1 MRAAIALASVGMLAL
16 SSIPVLI
23 AYLTVPAD
31 RQFMGIVSDVPDW
44 AQYLAW
50 MRAFTHHIVIENP
63 LTCEP
68 QSPAFF
74 NLQWFVL
81 GRLATWM
88 PLAVVLEGFRLTAA
102 ALFLFLTWGAARAY
116 FGADRRGAVTAWWLM
131 NASAGWGVIWVVDKH
146 LFGRADARNPLDIYV
161 LEPITFQNMIVFPHF
176 LVAAALILL
185 IFRTAARAIDEER
198 WAPALASGGFSLLLG
213 VTHGYDLVI
222 VYAVLGVFFLALWAQ
237 RGWSWFRFGSLALI
251 GILSF
256 PPPAYFAYLTSTD
269 PIWTKV
275 LSQFGAAGVFT
286 PTPPHLLILVGL
298 PLLLT
303 LLTIRNVLAWR
314 QADAWRLVVRVWCV
328 VNFFLLYIPADFQV
342 HMLSGWQIPLGLLAS
357 EGLLLRL
364 WPWLQ
369 QRWSQ
374 TAVRH
379 RAAWPRAETVG
390 VLLLLALTLPTNL
403 YLLAWRV
410 REVRRFDHHH
420 YLYRDEIAALEWL
433 DTHARE
439 GECVLAALEVGQF
452 VAGRARARPHAG
464 HWAQT
469 VDYPRRLKEIAS
481 FFNAQ
486 TTASDRIAILRR
498 SNTRYVM
505 AGRAERALGG
515 FDPASAPMLAPVF
528 TSGETTLYQVTLP
541 AEG

>member
-1 MRAAIALASVGMLAL
+1 MRAAVALASVCLLAL

-50 MRAFTHHIVIENP
+50 MRAFTHRIVIENP
-63 LTCEP
+63 ITCEP

-74 NLQWFVL
+74 NLQWLVL
-81 GRLATWM
+81 GRLATWL
-88 PLAVVLEGFRLTAA
+88 PLPVVLEGFRLAA
-102 ALFLFLTWGAARAY
+102 GALFLFLTWSAARAY

-131 NASAGWGVIWVVDKH
+131 NASAGWGVIWVFDKY
-146 LFGRADARNPLDIYV
+146 LFGRTDARNPLDIYV

-176 LVAAALILL
+176 LVAAALIFL
-185 IFRTAARAIDEER
+185 IFRAAARAIDEER
-198 WAPALASGGFSLLLG
+198 WAPAWTSAGFSLLLG
-213 VTHGYDLVI
+213 VTHAYDLVI
-222 VYAVLGVFFLALWAQ
+222 IYAVLGVFFVTLWAQ
-237 RGWSWFRFGSLALI
+237 RGWSWFRFNSLALI
-251 GILSF
+251 GLVSF

-269 PIWTKV
+269 PVWRKV
-275 LSQFGAAGVFT
+275 LGQFGDAGVFT
-286 PTPPHLLILVGL
+286 PNPPHLLILVGL

-314 QADAWRLVVRVWCV
+314 QADPWRLLVRVWCV
-328 VNFFLLYIPADFQV
+328 VNFFLLYIPTDFQV

-357 EGLLLRL
+357 EGLLTRI

-369 QRWSQ
+369 ER
-374 TAVRH
+374 
-379 RAAWPRAETVG
+379 WPRAETVG
-390 VLLLLALTLPTNL
+390 VVLLLALTLPTNL

-433 DTHARE
+433 DRHARE

-452 VAGRARARPHAG
+452 VPGRSRTRPHAG
-464 HWAQT
+464 HWAMT
-469 VDYPRRLKEIAS
+469 VDYRQRRQEIAA
-481 FFNAQ
+481 FFNVETSA
-486 TTASDRIAILRR
+486 ADRIAILRR
-498 SNTRYVM
+498 SNTRYII

-515 FDPASAPMLAPVF
+515 FDPASASMLAPVF
-528 TSGETTLYQVTLP
+528 TAGETTLYQVTLP
-541 AEG
+541 ATFLPLKKGG